1 MKKVY
6 FIIGGILVSAL
17 TITAVNAET
26 TSTPTNPNNTLENK
40 VQVIDQMVK
49 DGELDTKT
57 AEEIKIQLEN
67 CDGTGSKKLGQEYNL
82 RFGQRLGNGMGNGQG
97 KRIQPE

>member
-6 FIIGGILVSAL
+6 LIVAGVLISAL

-26 TSTPTNPNNTLENK
+26 TRTPNNPNNTLENK

-49 DGELDTKT
+49 DGELDAVT
-57 AEEIKIQLEN
+57 AKEIKEELEN
-67 CDGTGSKKLGQEYNL
+67 CDGTGTKKLGQKYNL
-82 RFGQRLGNGMGNGQG
+82 QFGRRLGNGQGNGHNQD
-97 KRIQPE
+97 

>member
-6 FIIGGILVSAL
+6 LIVAGVLISAL

-26 TSTPTNPNNTLENK
+26 TRTPNNPNNTLENK

-49 DGELDTKT
+49 DGELDAVT
-57 AEEIKIQLEN
+57 AKEIKEELEN
-67 CDGTGSKKLGQEYNL
+67 CDGTGTKKLGQKYNL
-82 RFGQRLGNGMGNGQG
+82 QFGRRLGNGQGQG
-97 KRIQPE
+97 QNQD